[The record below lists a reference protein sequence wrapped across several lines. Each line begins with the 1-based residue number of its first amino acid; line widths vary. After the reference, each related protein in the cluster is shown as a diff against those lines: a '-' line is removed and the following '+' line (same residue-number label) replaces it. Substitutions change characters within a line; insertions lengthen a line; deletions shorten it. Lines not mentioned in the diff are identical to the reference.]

1 MHVSNTGAASKNRR
15 LQPGLYFSLDHV
27 VLVVLGGR
35 VNKTC
40 FSVVF
45 SQVLVK

>member
-1 MHVSNTGAASKNRR
+1 MREDRR
-15 LQPGLYFSLDHV
+15 LQPGPYFSSDRV
-27 VLVVLGGR
+27 VVVVLGGR
-35 VNKTC
+35 VNKAF